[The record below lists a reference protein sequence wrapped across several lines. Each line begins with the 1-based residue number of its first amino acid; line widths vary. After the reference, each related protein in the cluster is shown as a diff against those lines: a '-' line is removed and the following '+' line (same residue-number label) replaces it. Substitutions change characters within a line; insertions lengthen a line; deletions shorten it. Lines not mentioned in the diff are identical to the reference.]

1 MVQDQILNSDH
12 YLRLKETLD
21 PIVAKV
27 NRLDFIESDP
37 ISVPHRFVRHEDIE
51 IAGFFSAIFA
61 WGNRKTI
68 INKANELMALMDD
81 SPLDFILYHK
91 EKDIKSLMSFKH
103 RTFQSTDL
111 LFFIQFLHKFYSQNK
126 SLEQAF
132 YPDKNI
138 AYSQEEA
145 LIRFHN
151 LIFEGE
157 EIPERSRKHIAT
169 PAKKATCK
177 RLNMLLRWMVRSD
190 ENKVDFGIWKSIPMA
205 ALMIPLD
212 VHVEKYARKF
222 GLLTRQQRDWKAV
235 EEITQH
241 LRLMNAADP
250 VIYDYALFG
259 LGIGLKDD
267 II

>member
-1 MVQDQILNSDH
+1 LGQGQFLNSEH
-12 YLRLKETLD
+12 YLKLKETLD

-27 NRLDFIESDP
+27 NHLDFIENDP
-37 ISVPHRFVRHEDIE
+37 ISVPHRFVQKEDIE

-68 INKANELMALMDD
+68 INKANELMTLMDN
-81 SPLDFILYHK
+81 SPYEFILHH
-91 EKDIKSLMSFKH
+91 KDIDLKVLMTFKH

-111 LFFIQFLHKFYSQNK
+111 LFFIQFFRKFYSKNE

-132 YPDKNI
+132 YPDHSI
-138 AYSQEEA
+138 PYSQKDA
-145 LIRFHN
+145 LIHFHN

-157 EIPERSRKHIAT
+157 EIPDRSRKHIAT
-169 PAKKATCK
+169 PAKNATCK

-190 ENKVDFGIWKSIPMA
+190 ENNVDFGIWKSIPMS

-212 VHVEKYARKF
+212 VHVENYARKF

-235 EEITQH
+235 EEITNH
-241 LRLMNAADP
+241 LRWMNPNDP

-259 LGIGLKDD
+259 LGVSLNKCS
-267 II
+267 